1 MACFLSSRLS
11 LSIHSHASY
20 SNLLCPLL
28 DARWRVQQN
37 IKRSVSTTH
46 TDLFGYGTVYMVKV
60 KLSSLPIPRLVV
72 VVNSYCNISLTPI
85 SPWNWLFAFG
95 FLDALEGILMP
106 IDSNRLNIDIGHGA
120 RSSLRN
126 QQQEK
131 RGKLPNLVSLK
142 FLVGFFFHYDSNCT
156 CTPTKKI
163 TTIPVYRSRILDNKN
178 KRKKKLNNKN

>member
-142 FLVGFFFHYDSNCT
+142 FLVGFFPLRFKLHLHADQENN
-156 CTPTKKI
+156 
-163 TTIPVYRSRILDNKN
+163 DNSSLQIKDLGQQ
-178 KRKKKLNNKN
+178 KQKKKKVKQ